1 MSETGSDD
9 RQREEDLL
17 HAYHDGELSGLARHR
32 FERQLRRQPALR
44 AELSA
49 LSGLGERLRAL
60 DAEGPSP
67 DLWDDI
73 ALRLPA
79 IDARKADSTH
89 PAPRRRFSLAWLLQ
103 PAGAYAAV
111 AVAVLAVAAVLMWPK
126 VPQPSR
132 VVRWLDGGGRSVMVI
147 DDVPRTTIIWVLDA
161 PIDEASRGGGRE
173 VV

>member
-1 MSETGSDD
+1 MSEMRSDD
-9 RQREEDLL
+9 RQRDEELL

-44 AELSA
+44 AELRA
-49 LSGLGERLRAL
+49 LSGLGEQLRAL

-73 ALRLPA
+73 ALRMSA
-79 IDARKADSTH
+79 IDARKADSARPT
-89 PAPRRRFSLAWLLQ
+89 PRRGLSLAWLLQ
-103 PAGAYAAV
+103 PAGVFAAT
-111 AVAVLAVAAVLMWPK
+111 ALAVLAVAAVLMWPK
-126 VPQPSR
+126 IPQPAR

-147 DDVPRTTIIWVLDA
+147 DDVPRTTIIWVFDA
-161 PIDEASRGGGRE
+161 PIDEPSRGGGRE